1 MKDEL
6 LTLAADL
13 VARAKRHG
21 ASDADAIAIDRRT
34 IDVAIRDGATEQLE
48 QAEGREVGLRVFAGK
63 SSAIISGSKL
73 DAASLERMAERA
85 VTMARAAPPDP
96 FAGLA
101 SADQLATEVPDLD
114 LVADSL
120 PDGER
125 LRALATEAEASALA
139 VKGVSKSGGADANAS
154 RRSIALVASNGFS
167 GSYARTMTSFSV
179 SAIAGEGTGMERD
192 YDYSAA
198 VYAADLKNAEEIGRS
213 AGERAVRRLKPR
225 KVESQAVSV
234 IFDRRVASSLAGHL
248 VAAAMG
254 PSIARKTSFLRDKLG
269 QQIFPSSISIID
281 DPFRLRGLA
290 SRPFDA
296 EGLKGERRA
305 IIDEGILT
313 GWFLDLHAARQLGL
327 APAGNASRGLSGP
340 PGPSPSNLHI
350 APGAVTPAEL
360 MSDIARGL
368 FVTELIG
375 SGANIVTGD
384 YSRGASGFWIENGKL
399 TFPVSEITIAGDLPT
414 MFANLAAAND
424 LEFRGSS
431 NAPTCRVEG
440 LTIAGA

>member
-1 MKDEL
+1 MTDDL

-13 VARAKRHG
+13 VARAKRLG

-34 IDVAIRDGATEQLE
+34 IDVAIRDGAIEQLE

-73 DAASLERMAERA
+73 DPDSLQRMADRA

-101 SADQLATEVPDLD
+101 AGDQLTKEFLELD
-114 LVADSL
+114 LVADNL
-120 PDGER
+120 PDGEK
-125 LRALATEAEASALA
+125 LRALASEAEAAALA
-139 VKGVSKSGGADANAS
+139 VKDVSKSGGADASAS
-154 RRSIALVASNGFS
+154 RRNHALVASNGFS
-167 GSYARTMTSFSV
+167 ATYGRTIISFSV

-192 YDYSAA
+192 YDFSAA
-198 VYAADLKNAEEIGRS
+198 VHAEDLKSAEAIGRS

-225 KVESQAVSV
+225 KVESQAVPV
-234 IFDRRVASSLAGHL
+234 IFDRRVAASIAGHL

-254 PSIARKTSFLRDKLG
+254 PSIARQTSFLRDKLG
-269 QQIFPSSISIID
+269 QQIFPPGISIID

-296 EGLKGERRA
+296 EGLKGARRA
-305 IIDEGILT
+305 IIDEGVLT

-327 APAGNASRGLSGP
+327 EPTGNASRGLSGP
-340 PGPSPSNLHI
+340 PGPSPSNLHV
-350 APGAVTPAEL
+350 APGAVTPAAL
-360 MSDIARGL
+360 RRDIKRGL
-368 FVTELIG
+368 YVTELIG

-384 YSRGASGFWIENGKL
+384 YSRGASGFWIENGEL

-414 MFANLAAAND
+414 IFANLAAADD
-424 LEFRGSS
+424 LEFRTTS
-431 NAPTCRVEG
+431 NAPSCRVEG

>member
-13 VARAKRHG
+13 VARAKRLG

-63 SSAIISGSKL
+63 SSAMISGSKL
-73 DAASLERMAERA
+73 DPDSLQRMAERA

-96 FAGLA
+96 FSGLA
-101 SADQLATEVPDLD
+101 DREQLTNEFPDLD

-125 LRALATEAEASALA
+125 LRALATEAEATALA
-139 VKGVSKSGGADANAS
+139 VEGVSKSGGADANAS
-154 RRSIALVASNGFS
+154 QRQVALFASNGFS
-167 GSYARTMTSFSV
+167 GSYGRTVTSFSV

-198 VYAADLKNAEEIGRS
+198 VHADDLKSAEEIGRS
-213 AGERAVRRLKPR
+213 AGSRAVRRLKPR
-225 KVESQAVSV
+225 KVESQAVPV

-269 QQIFPSSISIID
+269 QQIFPSAISIID
-281 DPFRLRGLA
+281 DPFRPRGLA

-296 EGLKGERRA
+296 EGLKGARRA
-305 IIDEGILT
+305 IIADGILT

-327 APAGNASRGLSGP
+327 DPTGNASRGLSGP
-340 PGPSPSNLHI
+340 PAPSVSNLHI
-350 APGAVTPAEL
+350 VPGAATPVEL
-360 MSDIARGL
+360 MADIKRGL

-384 YSRGASGFWIENGKL
+384 YSRGASGFWIENGEL

>member
-1 MKDEL
+1 MNDEL

-13 VARAKRHG
+13 VARAKRLG

-73 DAASLERMAERA
+73 DADSLERMAERA

-96 FAGLA
+96 FSGLA
-101 SADQLATEVPDLD
+101 TAEQLTNTFPALD
-114 LVADSL
+114 LVAASL
-120 PDGER
+120 PDGEI
-125 LRALATEAEASALA
+125 LRALAIQAEATALA
-139 VKGVSKSGGADANAS
+139 VKGVSKSGGADASAS
-154 RRSIALVASNGFS
+154 RRSHALVASNGFS
-167 GSYARTMTSFSV
+167 GTYGRTVTSLSV
-179 SAIAGEGTGMERD
+179 SAIAGEGTSMERD
-192 YDYSAA
+192 YDFSAA
-198 VYAADLKNAEEIGRS
+198 VHAEDLKSAETIGRS
-213 AGERAVRRLKPR
+213 AGERATRRLNPR
-225 KVESQAVSV
+225 KVESQSVPV
-234 IFDRRVASSLAGHL
+234 IFDRRVAASLAGHL
-248 VAAAMG
+248 VAAVMG

-281 DPFRLRGLA
+281 DPFRPRGLA

-296 EGLKGERRA
+296 EGLPGARRT
-305 IIDEGILT
+305 IIDQGILT

-327 APAGNASRGLSGP
+327 EPTGNASRGLSGP
-340 PGPSPSNLHI
+340 PGPSPSNLHM
-350 APGAVTPAEL
+350 AAGALTPGQL
-360 MSDIARGL
+360 MRDIKSGL
-368 FVTELIG
+368 YVTELIG

-384 YSRGASGFWIENGKL
+384 YSRGASGFWIENGEL

-414 MFANLAAAND
+414 IFANLTAAND
-424 LEFRGSS
+424 LEFRTTS

>member
-1 MKDEL
+1 MTEDL

-34 IDVAIRDGATEQLE
+34 IDVAIRDGATERLE
-48 QAEGREVGLRVFAGK
+48 QAEGREVGLRVFVGQ

-73 DAASLERMAERA
+73 DAQSLERMAERA

-101 SADQLATEVPDLD
+101 ASEQLTKEFPDLD
-114 LVADSL
+114 LVAATL
-120 PDGER
+120 PDGEK
-125 LRALATEAEASALA
+125 LRALATETEAAALA
-139 VKGVSKSGGADANAS
+139 VPGVSKSGGADASAS
-154 RRSIALVASNGFS
+154 ERHHAIIASNGFS
-167 GSYARTMTSFSV
+167 GSYSRTVTSFSV

-198 VYAADLKNAEEIGRS
+198 VHAEDLKSAETIGRS
-213 AGERAVRRLKPR
+213 AGMRAVRRLKPR
-225 KVESQAVSV
+225 KVESQAVPV
-234 IFDRRVASSLAGHL
+234 IFDRRVAASLAGHL

-281 DPFRLRGLA
+281 DPFRPRGLA

-296 EGLKGERRA
+296 EGLNGARRA
-305 IIDEGILT
+305 IIDQGILT

-327 APAGNASRGLSGP
+327 TPTGNASRGLSGP
-340 PGPSPSNLHI
+340 PGPSPSNLHV

-360 MSDIARGL
+360 MRDISHGL
-368 FVTELIG
+368 YVTELIG
-375 SGANIVTGD
+375 SSINMVTGD
-384 YSRGASGFWIENGKL
+384 YSRGASGYWIENGEL
-399 TFPVSEITIAGDLPT
+399 TFPVSEITIAGNLKD
-414 MFANLAAAND
+414 MFKTIVPASN
-424 LEFRGSS
+424 LEFRSS
-431 NAPTCRVEG
+431 VNAPNLRVEG
-440 LTIAGA
+440 LTIAGL

>member
-1 MKDEL
+1 MTDDL

-34 IDVAIRDGATEQLE
+34 IDVAIRDGATERLE
-48 QAEGREVGLRVFAGK
+48 QAEGREVGLRVFVGQ

-96 FAGLA
+96 FVGLA
-101 SADQLATEVPDLD
+101 SVDQLSTEFPDLD
-114 LVADSL
+114 LVANSL
-120 PDGER
+120 PDGDR
-125 LRALATEAEASALA
+125 LRAHATETEAAALG
-139 VKGVSKSGGADANAS
+139 VHGVSKSGGADASAS
-154 RRSIALVASNGFS
+154 ERHHAIVASNGFS
-167 GSYARTMTSFSV
+167 GSYSRTMTSFSV

-198 VYAADLKNAEEIGRS
+198 VHAEDLKSAESIGQS
-213 AGERAVRRLKPR
+213 AGTRAVRRLKPR
-225 KVESQAVSV
+225 KVESQAVPV

-254 PSIARKTSFLRDKLG
+254 PAIARKTSFLRDKLG

-281 DPFRLRGLA
+281 DPFRPRGLA

-296 EGLKGERRA
+296 EGLNGARRA
-305 IIDEGILT
+305 IIDQGILT

-327 APAGNASRGLSGP
+327 SPTGNASRGLSGP
-340 PGPSPSNLHI
+340 PGPSPSNLHV
-350 APGAVTPAEL
+350 APGAVTPAQL
-360 MSDIARGL
+360 MGDINRGL
-368 FVTELIG
+368 YVTELIG

-384 YSRGASGFWIENGKL
+384 YSRGASGFWIENGEL

-414 MFANLAAAND
+414 IFANLAAAND
-424 LEFRGSS
+424 LEFKSSS